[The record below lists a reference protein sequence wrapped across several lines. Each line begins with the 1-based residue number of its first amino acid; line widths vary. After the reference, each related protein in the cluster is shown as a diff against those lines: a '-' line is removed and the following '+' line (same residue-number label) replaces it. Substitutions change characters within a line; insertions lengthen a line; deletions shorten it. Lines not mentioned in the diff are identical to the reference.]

1 MGINKLVRSKGFKQF
16 MSKLYGWGASVVI
29 IGALFK
35 INHYPGASELLIV
48 GLGTE
53 ALIFFFSAF
62 EPPHVEPDWSLVYP
76 ELGGL
81 YHNDELDGENKKKKL
96 DKKSGTLTQ
105 ELDKMLE
112 DAKIGP
118 ALIESLGKG
127 LHNLSETASKL
138 TDVSNAAVA
147 TEEYVTNVKQAS
159 SSVNDLSQAFKK
171 SSDVINKD
179 AVASEDFL
187 NNVKKASE
195 SVNNLSGKYDQVA
208 QSLGKD
214 VSATDEYVNSLK
226 NAASSVNKL
235 TETYTQS
242 SENLAKSAKAI
253 DFSAIDGAS
262 YSEQL
267 QKISRN
273 LEALN
278 GVYEMHLKG
287 TNEQLNKTAEVT
299 NSIDKFLGGLNES
312 INNTEKYKNEINTL
326 TKQIAALNKV
336 YGGMLSAMNVTN
348 VAS

>member
-29 IGALFK
+29 VGALFK
-35 INHYPGASELLIV
+35 INHYPFASELLIV

-81 YHNDELDGENKKKKL
+81 YHEGDAGEGKKKL

-112 DAKIGP
+112 EAKIGP

-138 TDVSNAAVA
+138 TNVADASVATQDYVSN
-147 TEEYVTNVKQAS
+147 VKHAS
-159 SSVNDLSQAFKK
+159 SSANELAQAFRK

-179 AVASEDFL
+179 AVASEEFL
-187 NNVKKASE
+187 NNVKKASD
-195 SVNNLSGKYDQVA
+195 SVSNLSGKYDQVA

-214 VSATDEYVNSLK
+214 VNATDEYVNSLK
-226 NAASSVNKL
+226 NAANSVNKL

-262 YSEQL
+262 YAEQL

-287 TNEQLNKTAEVT
+287 TNEQMNKTVEAT
-299 NSIDKFLGGLNES
+299 QSIDKFLNGINDS
-312 INNTEKYKNEINTL
+312 INNTEKYKEEINTL